1 MSQDM
6 SEELVNIEVDG
17 VPVKARKGAM
27 LIQATD
33 AQGIYVPRFCYHD
46 KLSIAANCRM
56 CLVEVEKAP
65 KPLPA
70 CATPVAE
77 GMKVFTKSPKAIAA
91 QKATMEFLL
100 INHPLDC
107 PICDQGGECEL
118 QDLAVGYGSDV
129 SRYSERKRV
138 VKDKNLGPLVSTD
151 MTRCIHCTRCVRF
164 GQEIAGIPELGT
176 IGRGEMT
183 QISTFIEKSVDHELS
198 GNIIDLC
205 PVGALNNKP
214 YRYRARSWEMSQ
226 HPLVSPHD
234 CTGTNLN
241 GHVLR
246 GRLMRVVPRANDE
259 INETWIADR
268 DRYSCEG
275 LYSDDRAVAPMVRRD
290 GEWRTVD
297 WEAALEAAAKGL
309 QKVVASS
316 GAAQVGFLASPS
328 ATLEE
333 LRLTARVARGLG
345 TDNVDHRLRRVDF
358 RDQVGDPLAP
368 TLGCTLAEL
377 GSASSVLVIGSNLRK
392 DVPIVAHRVRQ
403 GAVRRGTRVALI
415 NPRAFDVKF
424 PVVAN
429 LTSNGLGMAQHVA
442 AVLSAALRALGK
454 PTPSHVAAALEGI
467 VPAAEHEQIA
477 RMLGEGD
484 TRVIVLGALAERHVA
499 YSEIR
504 AMAAALAEATGAR
517 IGYLP
522 EGGNGVGAALAGVL
536 PHRGAGGR
544 AVARPGLTAAEML
557 GARLKAY
564 VLVGGVEGE
573 DLATAS
579 AAQSA
584 LQSADLVVAITPYAS
599 AETLA
604 NASVILPS
612 AAFAETSGTWVNL
625 EGRWQSVPGAARPPG
640 EARPAWKVLRVLGNL
655 LGLNGFEYVSS
666 EEVRDELRHEIGE
679 YTAAP
684 ASTTFVP
691 GRLASLDSTREVG
704 LYRVDAVVR
713 RSQPLQETVDGQA
726 AKPGGAA

>member
-1 MSQDM
+1 M

-33 AQGIYVPRFCYHD
+33 AQGVYVPRFCYHE

-65 KPLPA
+65 KPMPA

-77 GMKVFTKSPKAIAA
+77 GMKVFTKSPRAIAA

-118 QDLAVGYGSDV
+118 QDLAMGFGRDV
-129 SRYSERKRV
+129 SRYTERKRV

-205 PVGALNNKP
+205 PVGALNNKA
-214 YRYRARSWEMSQ
+214 YRYRARAWEMSQ

-234 CTGTNLN
+234 CAGTNLN

-246 GRLMRVVPRANDE
+246 GRLMRVVPRDNEE

-275 LYSDDRAVAPMVRRD
+275 LYTVDRALKPMVKE
-290 GEWRTVD
+290 GGAWREVD
-297 WEAALEAAAKGL
+297 WESALEAAATGL
-309 QKVVASS
+309 QKIVRES
-316 GAAQVGFLASPS
+316 GAGQVGFLASPS

-333 LRLTARVARGLG
+333 LALTAKVARGLG
-345 TDNVDHRLRRVDF
+345 SENIDHRLRRIDF
-358 RDQVGDPLAP
+358 RDQAGDPAAP
-368 TLGCTLAEL
+368 TLGCSIAEL
-377 GSASSVLVIGSNLRK
+377 ESASSVLIVGSNLRK
-392 DVPIVAHRVRQ
+392 EVPIVAHRIRQ
-403 GAVRRGTRVALI
+403 GAVRRGAKVAFV
-415 NPRAFDVKF
+415 NPNAFDVLF
-424 PVVAN
+424 PVLAN
-429 LTSNGLGMAQHVA
+429 LTSNGLGMAQHLA
-442 AVLSAALRALGK
+442 AVLVAALRAQGK
-454 PTPSHVAAALEGI
+454 PVPARIAAALEG
-467 VPAAEHEQIA
+467 VSPGADHEKIA
-477 RMLGEGD
+477 RALSEGEL
-484 TRVIVLGALAERHVA
+484 RIIVLGALAQRHVS

-504 AMAAALAEATGAR
+504 ALAAALAETTGAR
-517 IGYLP
+517 LGYLP
-522 EGGNGVGAALAGVL
+522 EGGNAVGAALAGVL

-544 AVARPGLTAAEML
+544 AVSKPGLAATDML
-557 GARLKAY
+557 NARLKGY
-564 VLVGGVEGE
+564 VLVGGIE
-573 DLATAS
+573 
-579 AAQSA
+579 
-584 LQSADLVVAITPYAS
+584 SADVAPSPGLEAATQAADCVVAITPYAGPE
-599 AETLA
+599 ALA
-604 NASVILPS
+604 TATVILPA
-612 AAFAETSGTWVNL
+612 AAFAETSGTWVNV

-655 LGLNGFEYVSS
+655 LALHGFDYVSS
-666 EEVRDELRHEIGE
+666 EEVRDELKREIGE
-679 YTAAP
+679 YAA
-684 ASTTFVP
+684 SGTGVSSFQP
-691 GRLASLDSTREVG
+691 GRLPSLDSTRDIG
-704 LYRVDAVVR
+704 MYRVDAVVR
-713 RSQPLQETVDGQA
+713 RSQPLQATADGQA
-726 AKPGGAA
+726 ADGGA

>member
-1 MSQDM
+1 M

-33 AQGIYVPRFCYHD
+33 AQGVYVPRFCYHE

-65 KPLPA
+65 KPMPA

-77 GMKVFTKSPKAIAA
+77 GMKVFTKSPRAIAA

-118 QDLAVGYGSDV
+118 QDLAMGFGRDV
-129 SRYSERKRV
+129 SRYTERKRV

-205 PVGALNNKP
+205 PVGALNNKA
-214 YRYRARSWEMSQ
+214 YRYRARAWEMSQ

-234 CTGTNLN
+234 CAGTNLN

-246 GRLMRVVPRANDE
+246 GRLMRVVPRDNEE

-275 LYSDDRAVAPMVRRD
+275 LYTADRALKPMVKE
-290 GEWRTVD
+290 GGAWREVD
-297 WEAALEAAAKGL
+297 WESALEAAATGL
-309 QKVVASS
+309 QKIVRES
-316 GAAQVGFLASPS
+316 GAGQVGFLASPS

-333 LRLTARVARGLG
+333 LALTAKVARGLG
-345 TDNVDHRLRRVDF
+345 SENIDHRLRRIDF
-358 RDQVGDPLAP
+358 RDQAGDPAAP
-368 TLGCTLAEL
+368 TLGCSIAEL
-377 GSASSVLVIGSNLRK
+377 ESASSVLIVGSNLRK
-392 DVPIVAHRVRQ
+392 EVPIVAHRIRQ
-403 GAVRRGTRVALI
+403 GAVRRGAKVAFV
-415 NPRAFDVKF
+415 NPNAFDVLF
-424 PVVAN
+424 PVLAN
-429 LTSNGLGMAQHVA
+429 LTSNGLGMAQHLA
-442 AVLSAALRALGK
+442 AVLVAALRAQGK
-454 PTPSHVAAALEGI
+454 PVPARIAAALEG
-467 VPAAEHEQIA
+467 VSPGADHEKIA
-477 RMLGEGD
+477 RALSEGEL
-484 TRVIVLGALAERHVA
+484 RIIVLGALAQRHVS

-504 AMAAALAEATGAR
+504 ALAAALAETTGAR
-517 IGYLP
+517 LGYLP
-522 EGGNGVGAALAGVL
+522 EGGNAVGAALAGVL

-544 AVARPGLTAAEML
+544 AVSKPGLAATDML
-557 GARLKAY
+557 NARLKGY
-564 VLVGGVEGE
+564 VLVGGIE
-573 DLATAS
+573 
-579 AAQSA
+579 
-584 LQSADLVVAITPYAS
+584 SADVAPSPGLEAATQAADCVVAITPYAGPE
-599 AETLA
+599 ALA
-604 NASVILPS
+604 TATVILPA
-612 AAFAETSGTWVNL
+612 AAFAETSGTWVNV

-655 LGLNGFEYVSS
+655 LALHGFDYVSS
-666 EEVRDELRHEIGE
+666 EEVRDELKREIGE
-679 YTAAP
+679 YAA
-684 ASTTFVP
+684 SGTGVSSFQP
-691 GRLASLDSTREVG
+691 GRLPSLDSTRDIG
-704 LYRVDAVVR
+704 MYRVDAVVR
-713 RSQPLQETVDGQA
+713 RSQPLQATADGQA
-726 AKPGGAA
+726 ADGGA